1 RAAKGRQL
9 ARIKRCSARACR
21 IHCALRCRQD
31 LVHCKSD
38 EYIPP
43 NDECGEQR
51 PRGRRPMIHHLSI
64 AARDPQ
70 HVAEQLAQFIG
81 GAATRFTPNPGSWFA
96 HQQDEHGTGVE
107 VYPAG
112 PQLRPAGPEG
122 AGFAMTEPIRPG
134 YSATHFALSVP
145 MSQEQIA
152 AIAER
157 EDWQC

>member
-1 RAAKGRQL
+1 
-9 ARIKRCSARACR
+9 
-21 IHCALRCRQD
+21 
-31 LVHCKSD
+31 
-38 EYIPP
+38 
-43 NDECGEQR
+43 
-51 PRGRRPMIHHLSI
+51 MIHHLSI

-70 HVAEQLAQFIG
+70 HVAKVLAEFMG

-107 VYPAG
+107 VYPAAT
-112 PQLRPAGPEG
+112 QLRPAGPEG

-157 EDWQC
+157 EDWQCYCCERGAGGFHVMEVWIENAVMIELLPPAFASEYLTLTRRRGAHAA